1 MKVKIIKKIYT
12 AYNEK
17 VSIGSVYDVIV
28 YRDNNGSVY
37 INSDNNKLISIPKT
51 SYEIICNRPVCIDT
65 CELME
70 IGTNN
75 YISHKHNTVI
85 IEADDYFMECY
96 FNVNGIS
103 KVEFTHF
110 SKMRYEKTHIL
121 KNIKFIEYL

>member
-1 MKVKIIKKIYT
+1 MK
-12 AYNEK
+12 K

-110 SKMRYEKTHIL
+110 SKNEI
-121 KNIKFIEYL
+121 